1 MGVGMGLGKE
11 NVCWKLIIYK
21 RFVNLF
27 IKFVSYVK
35 LSFEI
40 YYFFLKKLF
49 FIKMFLNFLNFVKF
63 NIYVLVINL
72 MIEYFECLM
81 LSF

>member
-1 MGVGMGLGKE
+1 MGLGKE
-11 NVCWKLIIYK
+11 NVCWNLIIYK

-40 YYFFLKKLF
+40 YYFFKEVVF
-49 FIKMFLNFLNFVKF
+49 
-63 NIYVLVINL
+63 Y
-72 MIEYFECLM
+72 
-81 LSF
+81 

>member
-1 MGVGMGLGKE
+1 MGLGKE

-40 YYFFLKKLF
+40 YYFFKEVVF
-49 FIKMFLNFLNFVKF
+49 
-63 NIYVLVINL
+63 Y
-72 MIEYFECLM
+72 
-81 LSF
+81 